1 MARAMGLDVGT
12 KTIGIALSDPTYLI
26 AQAKETILRKSL
38 EEDLSRIEELVKEY
52 EVEELVIGLPKHMNN
67 DMSISAQRAKALGR
81 DLSRRLDKKIVYQDE
96 RMTTISANRVLM
108 ESGVRR
114 EHRKEHVDAVAATFI
129 LQTWLDARR
138 RQQ

>member
-38 EEDLSRIEELVKEY
+38 EEDLCRIEELVKEY

-96 RMTTISANRVLM
+96 RMTTISANRVLI

>member
-38 EEDLSRIEELVKEY
+38 EEDLCRIEELVKEY